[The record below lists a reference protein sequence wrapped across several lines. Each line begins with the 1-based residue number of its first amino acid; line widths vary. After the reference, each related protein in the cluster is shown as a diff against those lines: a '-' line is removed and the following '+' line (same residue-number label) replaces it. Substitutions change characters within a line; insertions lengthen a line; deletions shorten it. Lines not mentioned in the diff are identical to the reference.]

1 MGGFELT
8 GMLGS
13 ESSRL
18 AVVST
23 PVLQAASSGWC
34 CCTAPRGDVMR
45 AQGAVPAGEQLW
57 QRHRVLQ
64 VRGCFP
70 WLLQPESY
78 KYLGYRYF
86 SHVRVVSP
94 YFRP

>member
-1 MGGFELT
+1 
-8 GMLGS
+8 
-13 ESSRL
+13 
-18 AVVST
+18 
-23 PVLQAASSGWC
+23 
-34 CCTAPRGDVMR
+34 MR

-70 WLLQPESY
+70 WLLQRESY